1 MKNFQIRTADIFKN
15 CDGEYQKKLF
25 NACYKRALKSGLM
38 CRVHIDDEYKVLYM
52 AGHKNNFIKY
62 YIKTMFINK
71 PASDG
76 LKRLVEILNT
86 KQRV

>member
-1 MKNFQIRTADIFKN
+1 MKNFQIRTADVFMN
-15 CDGEYQKKLF
+15 SDNEHHKKLF
-25 NACYKRALKSGLM
+25 DACYNRALKSGLM

-52 AGHKNNFIKY
+52 AGHKSNFVNY

-71 PASDG
+71 PALDG